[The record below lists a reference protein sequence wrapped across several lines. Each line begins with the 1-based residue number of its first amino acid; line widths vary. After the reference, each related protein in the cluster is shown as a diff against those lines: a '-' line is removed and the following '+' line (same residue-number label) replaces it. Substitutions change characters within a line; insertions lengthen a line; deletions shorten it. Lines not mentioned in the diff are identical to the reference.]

1 MNDFSTPQEVQQ
13 LLTNVR
19 CPWGVVGGWSLDLFL
34 NRVTRK
40 HKHIEVAI
48 FREDQLILQEYLSA
62 QGGFF
67 EYVCNG
73 QLFPWKSGERLE
85 LPIHEI
91 RCRISSGSLRC
102 LEILLNERTEDSF
115 IFRRDSRIGAPIAH
129 TFLRSKSG
137 ISILTPEIVLLYK
150 SRGFGDVKEQ
160 SDFSNVLDALDGERC
175 QWLFEN
181 IATINPEHPWLT
193 ALKERKSG
201 E

>member
-1 MNDFSTPQEVQQ
+1 MNDFSTPQEVQH

-19 CPWGVVGGWSLDLFL
+19 CPWGVAGGWALDLFL

-40 HKHIEVAI
+40 DKDIEVAI

-73 QLFPWKSGERLE
+73 QLFPWKSEERLE

-102 LEILLNERTEDSF
+102 LSDIRHLQDLKPLLK
-115 IFRRDSRIGAPIAH
+115 G
-129 TFLRSKSG
+129 
-137 ISILTPEIVLLYK
+137 
-150 SRGFGDVKEQ
+150 
-160 SDFSNVLDALDGERC
+160 DFSNLHC
-175 QWLFEN
+175 NPTWLLFTRIRGFEPL
-181 IATINPEHPWLT
+181 IN
-193 ALKERKSG
+193 
-201 E
+201 